1 MGEHDLTSQPP
12 PPRREGYTALPPRPE
27 AVRRRLSPEAEDYL
41 DMVLP
46 RLEYEQYVIAWGEHD
61 FDCVA
66 KLSRFEWSK
75 FGFVDYTIVFAEFG
89 RLDSR
94 TLWDFSQAAFEYA
107 AASRGMSMPGLQ
119 GGKFCFPVAMIG
131 ADEGAV
137 EAVIGTAAPKH
148 YAKVEFPCVFGL
160 RESKLYFFQGT
171 PLWGAFYYA
180 GLRSL
185 ASRLLGLDD
194 RAEMFYQAPHEL
206 RIKKNGPRE
215 TRP

>member
-1 MGEHDLTSQPP
+1 MGEQDLTSQTP
-12 PPRREGYTALPPRPE
+12 PPRREGYTARPHRPE

-46 RLEYEQYVIAWGEHD
+46 RLEDEQYVIAWGEQD

-94 TLWDFSQAAFEYA
+94 TLWDFSQAAFDYA

-119 GGKFCFPVAMIG
+119 GAKICLPVALIG

-137 EAVIGTAAPKH
+137 IAVREIAAPKH
-148 YAKVEFPCVFGL
+148 WAKMEFPCVFDMQSGRL
-160 RESKLYFFQGT
+160 HYFLKT
-171 PLWGAFYYA
+171 PLWGAAYYA
-180 GLRSL
+180 GFREL
-185 ASRLLGLDD
+185 AARLLG
-194 RAEMFYQAPHEL
+194 P
-206 RIKKNGPRE
+206 
-215 TRP
+215 